1 MIGGYVKNRRF
12 EEALRLFKLMLSS
25 NVGPDK
31 FTFASLM
38 PACAKL
44 GSLPQAQWLHQ
55 LMIDKGIEVN
65 SILVAAMIDMY
76 SKCGGIDAG
85 AGRFHHFKSGDRS
98 HPETAALY
106 NVLGGLIEKAKLVGF
121 VPKRELVMMDVSE
134 EEKEE
139 NLRHHSEKLAL
150 AYGILKTGPGTE
162 IRISKNLRICDD
174 CHSWFKF
181 VSMTLN
187 RVILVRDRIR
197 FHRFEGGSCSCGEYW

>member
-1 MIGGYVKNRRF
+1 MHKTPEIGELAIANISRLKSGDYV
-12 EEALRLFKLMLSS
+12 LLSNIYCS
-25 NVGPDK
+25 QQKWD
-31 FTFASLM
+31 S
-38 PACAKL
+38 
-44 GSLPQAQWLHQ
+44 AQRVREMMNKHGVSKK
-55 LMIDKGIEVN
+55 KGISWFEW
-65 SILVAAMIDMY
+65 
-76 SKCGGIDAG
+76 
-85 AGRFHHFKSGDRS
+85 AGRFHHFKSG
-98 HPETAALY
+98 AALY